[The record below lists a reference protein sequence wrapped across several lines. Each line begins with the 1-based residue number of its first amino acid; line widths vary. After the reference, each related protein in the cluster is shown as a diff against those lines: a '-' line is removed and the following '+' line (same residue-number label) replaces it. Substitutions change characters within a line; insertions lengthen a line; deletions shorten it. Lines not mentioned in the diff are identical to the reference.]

1 MNTWRLLVLLRLE
14 VGRGPEVRLLKAGGK
29 FFFVALFGVISA
41 MKNIHIDEF
50 PELRNPLFVL
60 AFEGWNDAAQSA
72 TIAAKFL
79 VSRYEGKR
87 FAWFE
92 SDDFFQFS
100 EQRPQVRLDID
111 GDRQITW
118 PENEFYYCQHPDL
131 SRDLV
136 VCTGV
141 EPQLK
146 WKSFGRDV
154 AELAKRC
161 GVELVVTMGGLL
173 AGNSHEDPLE
183 LVCLATESRLSEL
196 AELPVTKYEGP
207 TGIVGVI
214 HTQMQNE
221 HVPAVSLWVNI
232 PQNIASLP
240 NPKGALS
247 LLDRLGAVS
256 EIKMDLTELEDSAV
270 RFDSE
275 VEEAIKKEPG
285 ISRFLSQ
292 MGTAGGMGEDEED
305 EEEFQEEDISGED
318 LPSGE
323 ELADEIE
330 SFFRRRNGDKSD

>member
-1 MNTWRLLVLLRLE
+1 ME
-14 VGRGPEVRLLKAGGK
+14 
-29 FFFVALFGVISA
+29 
-41 MKNIHIDEF
+41 NIRVDEF

-79 VSRYEGKR
+79 VSRFEGKR
-87 FAWFE
+87 FAWFP

-100 EQRPQVRLDID
+100 EHRPQVQLDMN
-111 GDRQITW
+111 GERQITW
-118 PENEFYYCQHPDL
+118 PENTFYYCQHPDL
-131 SRDLV
+131 SRDMV
-136 VCTGV
+136 VCIGV

-154 AELAKRC
+154 AKLAKRC
-161 GVELVVTMGGLL
+161 GAELAVTMGALL
-173 AGNSHEDPLE
+173 AGNSHKEPLE
-183 LVCLATESRLSEL
+183 LVCLATEPRL
-196 AELPVTKYEGP
+196 AEMAGLPVTDYEGP

-214 HTQMQNE
+214 HTQLQND
-221 HVPAVSLWVNI
+221 HIPAVSLWVNI

-240 NPKGALS
+240 NPKGAHA
-247 LLDRLGAVS
+247 LLDHLCAVS
-256 EIKMDLTELEDSAV
+256 KIHLDLTELEDSAA

-275 VEEAIKKEPG
+275 VEEAIKREPG

-292 MGTAGGMGEDEED
+292 MGSAGGMDENEQD
-305 EEEFQEEDISGED
+305 EEEYQEEDIARKE

-330 SFFRRRNGDKSD
+330 SFFRRRSNGEKPD